1 MSDDALIA
9 WIDSGCKPVV
19 SADEA
24 AAKRAQSFSL
34 RFVQALNPSDDLG
47 ATEELHQMCVAANV
61 YEIHAELNRL
71 GQDDYSS
78 VWMTLSAPV
87 RAAIKRYV
95 AMHREVA

>member
-24 AAKRAQSFSL
+24 AAKRAQGFSL
-34 RFVQALNPSDDLG
+34 RFVQALNPADDL
-47 ATEELHQMCVAANV
+47 ATTEEAHQMCVAANV
-61 YEIHAELNRL
+61 YEIHRELNQL
-71 GQDDYSS
+71 GEEAYSS

-87 RAAIKRYV
+87 RASIKRYI
-95 AMHREVA
+95 AMRKLDR